1 MAPLLA
7 ANRSVPALPVDIHR
21 CPVEALAALG
31 PLLCL
36 HAPSDPHPLTGW
48 RRARHVR
55 AQVRL
60 DSDGPHEAL
69 HFFDADGR
77 DCWRLYL
84 LPDSDFHA
92 WERLLATLPVRVEG
106 PVAGCGFWRGKRS
119 ALPHWQACALRLHA
133 VSGTATGG
141 IQLAAAD
148 VVLSPLGRSCA
159 QRLAE
164 HGGRDDIGTGAGGME
179 PAWAR

>member
-7 ANRSVPALPVDIHR
+7 ANPSVPATLVGIHC
-21 CPVEALAALG
+21 CPVESLGALG
-31 PLLCL
+31 PVLCL

-48 RRARHVR
+48 RRARKVR

-69 HFFDADGR
+69 HFFDTDGR

-92 WERLLATLPVRVEG
+92 WEKLLASLPVHVDG
-106 PVAGCGFWRGKRS
+106 PAAGRGFWRGKRS
-119 ALPHWQACALRLHA
+119 ALPHWQACALRLHPVA
-133 VSGTATGG
+133 DPAGG
-141 IQLAAAD
+141 IELAAAE
-148 VVLSPLGRSCA
+148 VMLSPLGRNCA
-159 QRLAE
+159 QRLADQ
-164 HGGRDDIGTGAGGME
+164 GSRGTGHPSAWTE
-179 PAWAR
+179 AAWAR

>member
-7 ANRSVPALPVDIHR
+7 ANRSVPATPVGIQR
-21 CPVEALAALG
+21 CPAEALGALG

-36 HAPSDPHPLTGW
+36 HAPSDAHALTGW
-48 RRARHVR
+48 RLARQVR

-92 WERLLATLPVRVEG
+92 WERLLATLPVHVDG
-106 PVAGCGFWRGKRS
+106 PPAGRSFWRGKRS

-133 VSGTATGG
+133 VSEPAGG
-141 IQLAAAD
+141 LQLAAAD
-148 VVLSPLGRSCA
+148 VLLSPLGRSCVR
-159 QRLAE
+159 RLADP
-164 HGGRDDIGTGAGGME
+164 GSRDDAGACGPE